1 MPYHIKAEKVPE
13 GVLITGDPLRADRFA
28 LLLERPQLINDN
40 RGLRTYV
47 GLYRGREVAIAAHGM
62 GGPSAAI
69 VVEELISIGAKKII
83 RVGTAGAI
91 SSELR
96 PGDIVVVDAAS
107 STYGGAGLGL
117 YFGPICPPS
126 SPDPELTYRLLQ
138 ELSKLKLDVKV
149 VRGPVF
155 SSDSFYA
162 ESSVLSLLKSLGFK
176 AVEMECATVTALSR
190 IRGVSSA
197 CALVISNSAG
207 SLQSDQAL
215 TDRSLMS
222 AATASLEA
230 LVT

>member
-1 MPYHIKAEKVPE
+1 MPYHIRAERVPE
-13 GVLITGDPLRADRFA
+13 GVLITGDPLRADRFTS
-28 LLLERPQLINDN
+28 LLERPRLINDN

-47 GLYRGREVAIAAHGM
+47 GFYKDKEVAIAAHGM

-91 SSELR
+91 SPELR
-96 PGDIVVVDAAS
+96 PGDVLVADAAS

-138 ELSKLKLDVKV
+138 ELSKLGVKV
-149 VRGPVF
+149 AKGPVF

-162 ESSVLSLLKSLGFK
+162 ESNVLGLLKSLGFK

-190 IRGVSSA
+190 IRGVSAA

-207 SLQSDQAL
+207 SLQSDQTLVDKGL
-215 TDRSLMS
+215 TS
-222 AATASLEA
+222 AATASLEV
-230 LVT
+230 LIR